1 MASVKICPSLIPA
14 VELRVLCDTI
24 LDSAKRYFENPD
36 NQRQFEEWKR
46 KKEEQK
52 Q

>member
-1 MASVKICPSLIPA
+1 MANVKICPSLIPA
-14 VELRVLCDTI
+14 VDLRVLCDTI
-24 LDSAKRYFENPD
+24 LDSAQKFYEDPE

-52 Q
+52 K